1 MWTPD
6 DKRDKDSPMER
17 IVYYFNHVA
26 KWVATTILYSP
37 KLKDRVRDMEKM
49 LRVVIE
55 LRKLDNYDTLF
66 AVISGLENQSV
77 YRLSKTL
84 EEVKKIDFDQI
95 EDGRKRSQG
104 SIRTGKTGTLWLK
117 YQSCRALMARDRNFS
132 PYRMAFKNSFSSRIP
147 WLYIPLSFKT
157 DFRSRHKADMLSAAA
172 VNKTFVSP
180 NVIKWSGFQIIGESL
195 LSVLQCQH
203 HPYNLGIRAETLERA
218 ILETPDISEQVS
230 HFLNLV
236 DKQELDAK
244 SHELEPPKRSYSK
257 SHSTGSQWISKT
269 FTRR

>member
-1 MWTPD
+1 MWTPE

-17 IVYYFNHVA
+17 VVYYFNHVA
-26 KWVATTILYSP
+26 KWVAWTILYSP

-49 LRVVIE
+49 LRVVME

-84 EEVKKIDFDQI
+84 EEVKKIDFDQV

-147 WLYIPLSFKT
+147 WLYNPL
-157 DFRSRHKADMLSAAA
+157 
-172 VNKTFVSP
+172 
-180 NVIKWSGFQIIGESL
+180 QL
-195 LSVLQCQH
+195 LSL
-203 HPYNLGIRAETLERA
+203 R
-218 ILETPDISEQVS
+218 
-230 HFLNLV
+230 
-236 DKQELDAK
+236 
-244 SHELEPPKRSYSK
+244 
-257 SHSTGSQWISKT
+257 
-269 FTRR
+269 